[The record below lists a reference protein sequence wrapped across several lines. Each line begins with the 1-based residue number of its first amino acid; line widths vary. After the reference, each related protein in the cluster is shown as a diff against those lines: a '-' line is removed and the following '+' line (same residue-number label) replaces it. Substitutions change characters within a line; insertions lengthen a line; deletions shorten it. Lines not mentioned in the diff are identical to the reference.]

1 MTSYRWKTSVTNGN
15 WNVDGNWTT
24 SGYPGGGVPETDVA
38 VLPAKLGRIGFY
50 TVTVPASTLIDLL
63 RLAIGG
69 SSGVFH
75 VTNLDVNGILNTD
88 TLAYVGASNH
98 ANIDIGVGGKLD
110 IRTTLNSGDPQTLSI
125 EATGTGGFG
134 TGGYL
139 QLGSALDN
147 GFATGLVNANVT
159 FGFHNN
165 PTGINSGVI
174 EYLSG
179 FINGGTVTA
188 AQHVTN
194 LAWGDGFIVDGDN
207 FTGASFVIN
216 SGTLHVTTTS
226 SSVINFTHLDLAGLT
241 AANFVGAGDDI
252 EIICYVRGTR
262 ILTPQGERAIE
273 ALAPGDPVVTA
284 TGETL
289 AVKWVGHRRLSLAG
303 HPRPQTVAPV
313 RILRGAVADNMPH
326 RDLLVSPDHALFVD
340 GKLICARQLVN
351 GTTIRQE
358 GDWPTVEY
366 YHVELDR
373 HAIVLAE
380 GLPAE
385 SYIDTGNSGFF
396 ANADAPLRLHPD
408 LTDESDYPTR
418 EAGSCAPFV
427 WDEAS
432 VRPVWEGLADR
443 AASIGLPVPRRET
456 TTQAELRL
464 RAKGTAGAA
473 RRRGGAGGANGP
485 PRPDRRLV
493 GGGARRSGDQPLDR
507 RRGGA
512 AAT

>member
-1 MTSYRWKTSVTNGN
+1 VERHRHEPERELERQWQLVRARLSRWEPSETGHGRRGASGRARPPLHGHAT
-15 WNVDGNWTT
+15 VDQQ
-24 SGYPGGGVPETDVA
+24 
-38 VLPAKLGRIGFY
+38 
-50 TVTVPASTLIDLL
+50 LIDLL
-63 RLAIGG
+63 ELTVAG
-69 SSGVFH
+69 SSGVVH
-75 VTNLDVNGILNTD
+75 GTDLDINGILNTD
-88 TLAYVGASNH
+88 TLQLNGATDKDV
-98 ANIDIGVGGKLD
+98 IDIGVGGKLD
-110 IRTTLNSGDPQTLSI
+110 IRTTLNSGDPQILTI

-139 QLGSALDN
+139 QLGSALDS

-226 SSVINFTHLDLAGLT
+226 SSVINFTHLDLTGLT
-241 AANFVGAGDDI
+241 AANFVGVGDDI